1 MSNKFFD
8 DDNYNP
14 DEFEEIN
21 EESLIKEK
29 EEQEYLKEEPN
40 VVYVEREIT
49 SLSFKNFPDVIRKKI
64 LYSIGITAVI
74 NIILLGVLILFTF
87 NVYVLFILIALDFIS
102 FGNIYYQYTVT
113 KNINFRIFDG
123 FIVSVENKGIV
134 GTSSTYKRIIMC
146 NEDESKFLSFDYKGK
161 AKVNNGFPVSI
172 YIPRNEEV
180 KIVNELPYIEN
191 VLAVTFGERK
201 NDLDINN
208 DSKTVDDFLN

>member
-1 MSNKFFD
+1 MSNKLFD

-14 DEFEEIN
+14 DEFEEID

-29 EEQEYLKEEPN
+29 EKQEHLKEEPN
-40 VVYVEREIT
+40 VVYVEREVT

-64 LYSIGITAVI
+64 LYSTGITAVI
-74 NIILLGVLILFTF
+74 NVILLGVLILFTF
-87 NVYVLFILIALDFIS
+87 NVYVLFILIALDFVS

-113 KNINFRIFDG
+113 KNIDFRIFDG
-123 FIVSVENKGIV
+123 FIVSVENKGII

-180 KIVNELPYIEN
+180 KIVNELPYVEN

-208 DSKTVDDFLN
+208 GSKTVDDFLN